1 MEQQKVGAYHIVAKL
16 GEGGMGVVYL
26 GEHVEL
32 GHRVAIKVLLP
43 ELTRNADLVQRFFN
57 EARATT
63 RIRHPGIVQIFDFG
77 QAADGSVYFVMELL
91 DGHSLGARLR
101 AGVLAEGHAVA
112 LVRQVAGAL
121 AACHAVGIVHRDL
134 KPDNIMLVADPDIAI
149 GERAKILDFGIAKLA
164 DAQYAASLR
173 TRTGSVMGTPYYMSP
188 EQSRGAGHVDHR
200 TDVYALGCILF
211 EMLCGR
217 PPFVGEG
224 LGEILGMHQYVAP
237 PAPRTLRP
245 SLSPALEAVI
255 LRALAKHPDQRQR
268 DMETFIAEL
277 GADAGPSFRAPTAPV
292 ATVHAALPLHPP
304 TTLGGAAG
312 QASPPGRSSRGLW
325 LGVAALI
332 VVGAGATF
340 AAVGS
345 GGTAPVAALP
355 TPVETEP
362 APVIAPP
369 PAPTPAPAA
378 DSADVRDLARADV
391 LLEEIDR
398 HRGRKR
404 WRDVLELHARL
415 PAGAPRER
423 AAAAFAE
430 ASTAYVSAHQREWR
444 ALARG
449 RRCAELTAVA
459 DDLRALVPAAAELAT
474 LDADAAAC
482 AAAVAELAA
491 AKAAPAGASKT
502 SRDAAPAPVDPVLR
516 AEQAFHQKDFRG
528 AIRLADEL
536 LARDPGSERVLIVAG
551 LAACGAGDRDAA
563 ARYTAVLA
571 GSSAAAVRR
580 SCRSKGIDLPEPR
593 ERASKAKGKAELP
606 VTPSG
611 DDLAKAAKA
620 LEPRIASCA
629 ANYAAASSLRARI
642 AIDASG
648 AVTTTSVDAAPRV
661 ATCAAA
667 VIKSAAF
674 PASQRGATFAHVFSL
689 R

>member
-1 MEQQKVGAYHIVAKL
+1 
-16 GEGGMGVVYL
+16 
-26 GEHVEL
+26 
-32 GHRVAIKVLLP
+32 
-43 ELTRNADLVQRFFN
+43 
-57 EARATT
+57 
-63 RIRHPGIVQIFDFG
+63 
-77 QAADGSVYFVMELL
+77 
-91 DGHSLGARLR
+91 
-101 AGVLAEGHAVA
+101 
-112 LVRQVAGAL
+112 
-121 AACHAVGIVHRDL
+121 
-134 KPDNIMLVADPDIAI
+134 
-149 GERAKILDFGIAKLA
+149 
-164 DAQYAASLR
+164 
-173 TRTGSVMGTPYYMSP
+173 
-188 EQSRGAGHVDHR
+188 
-200 TDVYALGCILF
+200 
-211 EMLCGR
+211 
-217 PPFVGEG
+217 
-224 LGEILGMHQYVAP
+224 
-237 PAPRTLRP
+237 
-245 SLSPALEAVI
+245 VI

-268 DMETFIAEL
+268 DMETFNAEL
-277 GADAGPSFRAPTAPV
+277 GADGAASFRAPTAPV
-292 ATVHAALPLHPP
+292 ATVHAALPSHPP

-312 QASPPGRSSRGLW
+312 QAGPPAGSSRALW

-345 GGTAPVAALP
+345 GGDPPIAALP
-355 TPVETEP
+355 TPVEKEP
-362 APVIAPP
+362 APVLAPP
-369 PAPTPAPAA
+369 PAPTPAAA

-491 AKAAPAGASKT
+491 SKAEPT
-502 SRDAAPAPVDPVLR
+502 TRVSRDAAAPIADPVLR
-516 AEQAFHQKDFRG
+516 AEQAFHRKDYRG

-571 GSSAAAVRR
+571 GSSASAVRR

-606 VTPSG
+606 ATPSG
-611 DDLAKAAKA
+611 DDLAKAARA
-620 LEPRIASCA
+620 LESRIASCA

-642 AIDASG
+642 TVDASG
-648 AVTTTSVDAAPRV
+648 AVTAASVDAAPRV
-661 ATCAAA
+661 AACVVT

>member
-1 MEQQKVGAYHIVAKL
+1 MEQQKVGAYRIVAKL

-43 ELTRNADLVQRFFN
+43 ELTRNVDLVQRFFN

-164 DAQYAASLR
+164 DGQYAASLR

-277 GADAGPSFRAPTAPV
+277 GADGAASFRAPTAPV
-292 ATVHAALPLHPP
+292 ATVHAALPSHPP

-312 QASPPGRSSRGLW
+312 QAGPPAGSSRALW

-345 GGTAPVAALP
+345 GGDPPIAALP
-355 TPVETEP
+355 TPVEKEP
-362 APVIAPP
+362 APVLAPP
-369 PAPTPAPAA
+369 PAPTPAAT

-491 AKAAPAGASKT
+491 SKAEPT
-502 SRDAAPAPVDPVLR
+502 TRVSRDAAAPIADPVLR
-516 AEQAFHQKDFRG
+516 AEQAFHQKDYRG

-571 GSSAAAVRR
+571 GSSASAVRR

-606 VTPSG
+606 ATPSG
-611 DDLAKAAKA
+611 DDLAKAARA
-620 LEPRIASCA
+620 LESRIASCA

-642 AIDASG
+642 TVDASG
-648 AVTTTSVDAAPRV
+648 AVTAASVDAAPRV
-661 ATCAAA
+661 ATCVVT